1 MISIPHLGSI
11 RKLVRQ
17 FVGVDSNKE
26 LVEVN
31 AQETIFYPKKPCSVK
46 SCPES
51 FRVCAASPC
60 FQELSGE
67 RGQYNQVIKKINY
80 YMNSIDQKTKGLRK
94 GLIFRIIVLFF
105 CFSVQSQTNYNKLWY
120 RQPAKTW
127 NEALPVGNG
136 RLGAMVFGNTTN
148 EIIQLNEESIWA
160 GSKINNNN
168 PEALKHLKDFQQAIF
183 ESKYKEALEVGS
195 TYFVGIPPRV
205 RSYQPL
211 GNLLIDYKWDI
222 APTNYNRNLD
232 LNNGVVTTSFDVQGK
247 RFSQKVYASAPDNII
262 VVQLDAENQGVINA
276 TIGLQ
281 RDIDAV
287 CTAFANGTIKLKGQ
301 IIDVDDT
308 QRGPGGAHMKF
319 NGELRLKTIQG
330 TVKAEKD
337 KLIISNAK
345 SVTIILTAATD
356 YNIEK
361 LDFDRAINPEA
372 NCKIILDKAVK
383 LSSNALEKRHLNEY
397 QPMFNRVKLNFGT
410 DLLTKLPT
418 DERLDLVK
426 KGGADNGLIAL
437 YFQYG
442 RYLLM
447 GSSRKPGVLPAN
459 LQGIWNKEMIAPWNS
474 DFHTNINLQMNYWL
488 AENCNLPETSE
499 ILSRFM
505 KKIAE
510 PGAVTA
516 KEMYGTRGW
525 TLHHLTDSFGR
536 TGVADGVWGIT
547 PMNGPWMTFPI
558 YEHFLFTR
566 DTTFLRKTAYP
577 LLKGSA
583 EFVLDF
589 LVKSPEGY
597 LVTNPSH
604 SPENTFYD
612 PVAKSKSQLTYG
624 ATIDVEIANALFD
637 YCSQAAEIL
646 KIDSDFIK
654 KLKDAQKQF
663 PPIIINSKGRIQ
675 EWIRDFEEPE
685 PGHRHMSHLLG
696 LYPLSQFTPE
706 TPDLFKAAS
715 NSIEGRLAK
724 GGGHTGWST
733 AWIINF
739 YARLQNGEKAYD
751 NILKLL
757 AKSTENNLFDSHPPF
772 QIDGNFGGAA
782 GIAEMLLQSHNGII
796 RLLPA
801 LPEAWKDGEVKG
813 LCARGGFE
821 VNMVWR
827 NKQLIKATIYSK
839 NGGEVELVYDSKIQ
853 KISLKPNKQINLK
866 F

>member
-1 MISIPHLGSI
+1 
-11 RKLVRQ
+11 
-17 FVGVDSNKE
+17 
-26 LVEVN
+26 
-31 AQETIFYPKKPCSVK
+31 
-46 SCPES
+46 
-51 FRVCAASPC
+51 
-60 FQELSGE
+60 
-67 RGQYNQVIKKINY
+67 
-80 YMNSIDQKTKGLRK
+80 MNSIYQKTKRLRK
-94 GLIFRIIVLFF
+94 GLLFRIIVLFY

-120 RQPAKTW
+120 KQPAKTW

-168 PEALKHLKDFQQAIF
+168 TEALKHLKDFQQTIF
-183 ESKYKEALEVGS
+183 ESKYKEALAIGS
-195 TYFVGIPPRV
+195 TYFVGTPPRV
-205 RSYQPL
+205 RSYQTL

-222 APTNYNRNLD
+222 EPTDYNRNLD
-232 LNNGVVTTSFDVQGK
+232 LDKGVVTTSFDVHGN
-247 RFSQKVYASAPDNII
+247 RFSQKVYVSAPDNII
-262 VVQLDAENQGVINA
+262 VVQLDAENQGEINA

-301 IIDVDDT
+301 IIDVDDAKS
-308 QRGPGGAHMKF
+308 GPGGAHMKF
-319 NGELRLKTIQG
+319 NEELRLKTING

-361 LDFDRAINPEA
+361 LDFDRAINPET
-372 NCKIILDKAVK
+372 NCEIILDKAVK
-383 LSSNALEKRHLNEY
+383 FSSSALEKRHLNEY
-397 QPMFNRVKLNFGT
+397 QPMFSRVKLNFGT
-410 DLLTKLPT
+410 DLLSKLPT
-418 DERLDLVK
+418 DERLNLVK
-426 KGGADNGLIAL
+426 SGGSDNGLIAL

-459 LQGIWNKEMIAPWNS
+459 LQGIWNKEMNASWNS

-488 AENCNLPETSE
+488 AENCNLSETTAV
-499 ILSRFM
+499 LSRFM
-505 KKIAE
+505 TKISE

-516 KEMYGTRGW
+516 KEMYGARGW
-525 TLHHLTDSFGR
+525 TLHHLTDVFGR

-597 LVTNPSH
+597 LVTNPSN

-612 PVAKSKSQLTYG
+612 PIAKTQSKLTYG
-624 ATIDVEIANALFD
+624 ATIDIEIANALFD

-646 KIDSDFIK
+646 KVDADFIK
-654 KLKDAQKQF
+654 KLKVAQKQF
-663 PPIIINSKGRIQ
+663 PPIAINSKGRIQ

-696 LYPLSQFTPE
+696 LFPLSQFTPE

-739 YARLQNGEKAYD
+739 YARLQNSEKAYE

-757 AKSTENNLFDSHPPF
+757 SKSTQNNLFDSCPPF

-821 VNMVWR
+821 VSMVWK
-827 NKQLIKATIYSK
+827 NKHLIKATIYSK
-839 NGGEVELVYDSKIQ
+839 KGGVAQLLYDSKMQ
-853 KISLKPNKQINLK
+853 KINLKPNKQIDLK